1 MNAEVTTEENSS
13 KLFAGELASSL
24 RDDRLHLIL
33 LPTEKC
39 NFRCTYCYEDF
50 SIGRMDSGVVEGIK
64 RLIDRRIDGLHS
76 LSISWFGGEPL
87 LALPVI
93 EEISTHISKS
103 AATKSDLQY
112 SADMTTNAYLL
123 DHSTA
128 DRLIRLGI
136 REYQVSLD
144 GPQPMHDQTRL
155 QANGAGSFRRIW
167 DNLLAIRDS
176 DLSVSMLLRVHIT
189 PANLNSMPDFLRD
202 IRRTFLG
209 DSRFSVLLKPVE
221 RLGGPRDEEMDVL
234 GHDSSPAILANLERI
249 ISAERGGDSVHP
261 TPEVC
266 YASRPNSL
274 MIRANGVVG
283 KCTVTL
289 TDPRNALGTIR
300 PDGTLEINNPLLRPW
315 MRGWESGDW
324 SALSCPAN
332 GLPGVPKTLL
342 NIGPTRLASD
352 LQVK

>member
-1 MNAEVTTEENSS
+1 MNAKVTTEGKRSD
-13 KLFAGELASSL
+13 LFASELASSL
-24 RDDRLHLIL
+24 RDDSLHLIL

-50 SIGRMDSGVVEGIK
+50 SIGRMDSAVVEGIK
-64 RLIDRRIDGLHS
+64 RLIDRRIDGLRS
-76 LSISWFGGEPL
+76 LTISWFGGEPL

-93 EEISTHISKS
+93 EEISTHVSES
-103 AATKSDLQY
+103 AATKPDLEY

-128 DRLIRLGI
+128 DRLSRLGI

-144 GPQPMHDQTRL
+144 GPQSMHDQTRL
-155 QANGAGSFRRIW
+155 QANGAGSFHRIW
-167 DNLLAIRDS
+167 DNLLTIRDS
-176 DLSVSMLLRVHIT
+176 DLSVSILIRVHIT
-189 PANLNSMPDFLRD
+189 PANLSSMPDFLRD
-202 IRRTFLG
+202 IRNTFLG

-221 RLGGPRDEEMDVL
+221 RLGGPGDGSMDVIS
-234 GHDSSPAILANLERI
+234 HDSAPAILANLASI
-249 ISAERGGDSVHP
+249 VSVERGGDSVHP
-261 TPEVC
+261 MPEVC

-289 TDPRNALGTIR
+289 TDPRNAVGSIR

-315 MRGWESGDW
+315 LRGWGSGDW

-332 GLPGVPKTLL
+332 GLPGNRTTLL
-342 NIGPTRLASD
+342 DIGPTRLASD
-352 LQVK
+352 M